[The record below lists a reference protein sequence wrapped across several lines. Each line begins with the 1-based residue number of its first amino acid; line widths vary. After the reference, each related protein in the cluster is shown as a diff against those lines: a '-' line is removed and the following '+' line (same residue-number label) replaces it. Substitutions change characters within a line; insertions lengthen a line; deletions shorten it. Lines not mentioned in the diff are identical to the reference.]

1 MSPSRRASIPSH
13 HSLTDAL
20 VHRVH
25 AHVLVQLFPRCAVRR
40 ARVLWRDLS
49 GKSVG
54 VFQPLLEFGGSQVG
68 EGQADH
74 HHHASEVI
82 RKIQSFGQF
91 CSDDGE

>member
-1 MSPSRRASIPSH
+1 
-13 HSLTDAL
+13 
-20 VHRVH
+20 
-25 AHVLVQLFPRCAVRR
+25 
-40 ARVLWRDLS
+40 LS

-82 RKIQSFGQF
+82 GKIQSFGQF
-91 CSDDGE
+91 CSDNGE